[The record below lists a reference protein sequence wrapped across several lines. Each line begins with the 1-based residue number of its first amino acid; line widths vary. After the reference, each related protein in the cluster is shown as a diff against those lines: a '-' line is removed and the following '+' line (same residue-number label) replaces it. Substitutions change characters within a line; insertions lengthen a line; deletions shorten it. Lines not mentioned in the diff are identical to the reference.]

1 MIIIFDTT
9 LHTKKKRSGKMIK
22 KTVTMIL
29 LFTLFSL
36 NLFSVNAQGANPE
49 GISMEKAKEIALKEV
64 QGEIVNTQI
73 EKEDGMDK
81 YEIII
86 QARDG
91 KYEVEIDKATGKVLE
106 VEKED
111 DSSDKK
117 HHDDDRDDDDDRHD
131 DDDDHDDLDEPNDD

>member
-1 MIIIFDTT
+1 
-9 LHTKKKRSGKMIK
+9 
-22 KTVTMIL
+22 MIL

-36 NLFSVNAQGANPE
+36 NLFSVNAQGANPK
-49 GISMEKAKEIALKEV
+49 GISMEKAKEIALKQV
-64 QGEIVNTQI
+64 KGNIVSTQI

-86 QARDG
+86 QAKDG

-111 DSSDKK
+111 GSKDDK
-117 HHDDDRDDDDDRHD
+117 HHNDDRHD
-131 DDDDHDDLDEPNDD
+131 DDDDRDDDNDDHDEPNDD

>member
-1 MIIIFDTT
+1 MIF
-9 LHTKKKRSGKMIK
+9 
-22 KTVTMIL
+22 

-36 NLFSVNAQGANPE
+36 NPFSVTAQEPNPE

-64 QGEIVNTQI
+64 KGNIVSTEI

-86 QARDG
+86 QAKDG

-111 DSSDKK
+111 GGKGK
-117 HHDDDRDDDDDRHD
+117 HHD
-131 DDDDHDDLDEPNDD
+131 

>member
-1 MIIIFDTT
+1 M
-9 LHTKKKRSGKMIK
+9 K

-36 NLFSVNAQGANPE
+36 NLFSVNAQEANPE
-49 GISMEKAKEIALKEV
+49 GISMEKAKEIALKQV
-64 QGEIVNTQI
+64 KGNIVSTEI

-86 QARDG
+86 QAKDG

-111 DSSDKK
+111 GSKDDK
-117 HHDDDRDDDDDRHD
+117 HHNDDRHD
-131 DDDDHDDLDEPNDD
+131 DDDDRHNNDDDNDDLDEPNDD